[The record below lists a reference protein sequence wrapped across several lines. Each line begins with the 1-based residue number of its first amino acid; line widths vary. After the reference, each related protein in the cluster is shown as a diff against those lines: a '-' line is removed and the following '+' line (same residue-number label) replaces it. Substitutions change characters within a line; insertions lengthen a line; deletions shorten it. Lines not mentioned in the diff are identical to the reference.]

1 MPKTPSHDTT
11 QEPVISD
18 TLTTPPG
25 SESEGARYVIAGI
38 GGGWSGFTIGD
49 IVEVD
54 STGPTV
60 WINITPDEGWD
71 VYVKAVDKQKTWDG
85 SNWVAEVKSLEDCSD
100 VSNATPTANS
110 LLRAEGTNWQSR
122 RTSRIAVGFLER
134 AVIPEGETI
143 VVQSGEEH
151 VAIGITVN
159 GTLRVKGSLRVI

>member
-25 SESEGARYVIAGI
+25 SESEGDRYIIAGL
-38 GGGWSGFTIGD
+38 GGDWSGYTVGD
-49 IVEVD
+49 IVEVV

-60 WINITPDEGWD
+60 WTNFVPDEGWD

-85 SNWVAEVKSLEDCSD
+85 SDWIAEVKQLEDCFD
-100 VSNATPTANS
+100 VSNATPTADS

-122 RTSRIAVGFLER
+122 RTSQIAVGFLER
-134 AVIPEGETI
+134 AVVPSSETLTI
-143 VVQSGEEH
+143 GSTEEFVAAGLTVDGSLVVD
-151 VAIGITVN
+151 
-159 GTLRVKGSLRVI
+159 GSLRII